1 MNPSIL
7 VQVVNA
13 IANEKNVEPDDLE
26 LRLQRYVPIDAIQY
40 LADHQND
47 EWKLEF
53 KTSNHVVEVN
63 GDHTVVVDTQNS

>member
-26 LRLQRYVPIDAIQY
+26 LRLQRHVPIDAIQY

-53 KTSNHVVEVN
+53 KT
-63 GDHTVVVDTQNS
+63 